1 MRIDGIYLSTLGDR
15 QFLWYYFHI
24 RLFLKLARKAANSAA
39 AGINHVLFRFCMPK
53 VTFILLALAAVIFMP
68 VGSLSAQENANS
80 SLSPAEKAAIQERE
94 SLHLTTIGA
103 FSAGFALQSYGYI
116 GVLADALSKG
126 VYAPDLVI
134 SMLGE
139 TTGYLRNISAQLKK
153 YQDTPGLVVAGDR
166 KFIAS
171 MMEIVNQLIAEAEA
185 LSSFART
192 KNANDLQKFE
202 EARKNAWKNI
212 RTTFG
217 MN

>member
-1 MRIDGIYLSTLGDR
+1 
-15 QFLWYYFHI
+15 
-24 RLFLKLARKAANSAA
+24 
-39 AGINHVLFRFCMPK
+39 MPK
-53 VTFILLALAAVIFMP
+53 LTFFALALAAALFTLN
-68 VGSLSAQENANS
+68 GSLPAQETAIPPV
-80 SLSPAEKAAIQERE
+80 SPTEKSALQERE
-94 SLHLTTIGA
+94 SLHLTTIGS

-153 YQDTPGLVVAGDR
+153 YQDTPGLVAAGDR

-171 MMEIVNQLIAEAEA
+171 MMEIVNQLIDEAEA

-192 KNANDLQKFE
+192 KNANDLKKFE